1 MDASILQNI
10 IKENTEELNS
20 SLKEISDDTQ
30 SQLSELQS
38 KYEQK
43 LSVIQSQQQDLL
55 YLKDELPD
63 ASPEYIA
70 TYTDEINKTIEKS
83 LASVESWLVSQKES
97 IQTRAQSK
105 IESTK
110 KKIESKLKKK
120 KSLIEDQIKQEA
132 AATLAVTTGK
142 AVSLSSSS
150 TSLSSSST
158 SFDSSITNP
167 VSSVKYLDNDYLYG
181 YVALNKKTVYKT
193 GAEVAVRKGFN
204 PIKVYTATTE
214 ELSQCGIIRTA
225 RND

>member
-55 YLKDELPD
+55 YLKDELPN

-83 LASVESWLVSQKES
+83 LASVESWLVSQKEA

-132 AATLAVTTGK
+132 AAALSVTTGK
-142 AVSLSSSS
+142 AVSLGSSS
-150 TSLSSSST
+150 TSL
-158 SFDSSITNP
+158 DSSIANP

-204 PIKVYTATTE
+204 PVKVYTATTE

>member
-83 LASVESWLVSQKES
+83 LASVESWLVSQKEA

-132 AATLAVTTGK
+132 AAALAVTTGK
-142 AVSLSSSS
+142 AVSLG
-150 TSLSSSST
+150 SSST
-158 SFDSSITNP
+158 SFDSSTTNP

-193 GAEVAVRKGFN
+193 GAEVAARKGFN

>member
-83 LASVESWLVSQKES
+83 LASVESWLVSQKEA
-97 IQTRAQSK
+97 IQVRAQSK

-132 AATLAVTTGK
+132 AAALAVTTGK
-142 AVSLSSSS
+142 AVSLGSSS
-150 TSLSSSST
+150 TSSDSDS
-158 SFDSSITNP
+158 SSITSSL
-167 VSSVKYLDNDYLYG
+167 SSVKYLDNDYLYG

-193 GAEVAVRKGFN
+193 GAEVAARKGFN

>member
-83 LASVESWLVSQKES
+83 LASVESWLVSQKEA

-110 KKIESKLKKK
+110 KKIESKLKNK

-132 AATLAVTTGK
+132 AATLAITTGK
-142 AVSLSSSS
+142 AVSLGSSS
-150 TSLSSSST
+150 TSS
-158 SFDSSITNP
+158 DSSITNP

-193 GAEVAVRKGFN
+193 GAEVAARKGFN